1 MTLTSESINRFD
13 VVIVG
18 DVDESLAIYA
28 KTLYPEAQHYFE
40 VQHHTETY
48 VSIGDVPLGK
58 FVSILIESDKII
70 YHDKDGWQ
78 HDASKNKTLEIL
90 FLLYHCGFQHKIF
103 NFDGQLQSFSNPL
116 YIENFTDYYSDNLF
130 IQSLCNFSPTNHLG
144 LADIRRSLGPQI
156 WVAGCSYA
164 CGMGLDFPEQ
174 RYGNIVANTLQ
185 WPISYCSVPGASI
198 DLIADQVIRANLQ
211 EGDILL
217 CGLTGINRFTWFD
230 DQGVLQKI
238 GPAVIDEE
246 FNFDR
251 STKNFFR
258 RRILDPSQTYLAQR
272 HILQIISVCKKIKVN
287 LLLYIH
293 ENLSLEKH
301 AKDLKPFLN
310 ELDCFFDIS
319 QLMASRFASKNLDL
333 NRHLDT
339 GNDNRHPGPKT
350 HQAWADIILQQIHMR
365 FNL

>member
-1 MTLTSESINRFD
+1 MTLTSKSIDKFD
-13 VVIVG
+13 AVIVG

-58 FVSILIESDKII
+58 FVSILVKSDKII

-78 HDASKNKTLEIL
+78 HDATKNKTLEIL
-90 FLLYHCGFQHKIF
+90 FLLYQCGFQHKIF
-103 NFDGQLQSFSNPL
+103 NFDRYLQSFSNPL
-116 YIENFTDYYSDNLF
+116 YIENFIDYQFDNLL
-130 IQSLCNFSPTNHLG
+130 IKSLCNFSSTNHLG
-144 LADIRRSLGPQI
+144 ILDIRRSFDPQI

-174 RYGNIVANTLQ
+174 RYGNIISNTLQ
-185 WPISYCSVPGASI
+185 WPISYLSVPGASI

-211 EGDILL
+211 DGDILL

-230 DQGVLQKI
+230 DQGKLQKI
-238 GPAVIDEE
+238 TRKAISEGD
-246 FNFDR
+246 FDR
-251 STKNFFR
+251 STKNFFQR
-258 RRILDPSQTYLAQR
+258 KILDSSQTYLAQR
-272 HILQIISVCKKIKVN
+272 HILQIISVCKKLKVN

-293 ENLSLEKH
+293 ENLSLEEH
-301 AKDLKPFLN
+301 AKDLKIFLN

-319 QLMASRFASKNLDL
+319 QLMASQFAPEDLDL

-339 GNDNRHPGPKT
+339 GNDNIHPGPKT
-350 HQAWADIILQQIHMR
+350 HKAWADIILQQLYMR
-365 FNL
+365 SNL

>member
-1 MTLTSESINRFD
+1 MTLTSKSIDRFD

-28 KTLYPEAQHYFE
+28 KTLYPEAQHYSE

-58 FVSILIESDKII
+58 FISILIKSDKII
-70 YHDKDGWQ
+70 YHDKNNWQ
-78 HDASKNKTLEIL
+78 HDATKNKTLEIL
-90 FLLYHCGFQHKIF
+90 FLLYQFGFQRKIL
-103 NFDGQLQSFSNPL
+103 NFDRYLQSFSNPL
-116 YIENFTDYYSDNLF
+116 YIENFTDYYSDNLL
-130 IQSLCNFSPTNHLG
+130 IKSLCNFSSTNHLG

-164 CGMGLDFPEQ
+164 YGIGLDLPEQ

-185 WPISYCSVPGASI
+185 LPISYLSVPSASI

-230 DQGVLQKI
+230 DQGKLQKI
-238 GPAVIDEE
+238 TLKTIREGD
-246 FNFDR
+246 FDR
-251 STKNFFR
+251 STKNFFQR
-258 RRILDPSQTYLAQR
+258 KILDPSQMYLAQR
-272 HILQIISVCKKIKVN
+272 HILQIIAVCKRLKVK

-293 ENLSLEKH
+293 ENLSLEEH
-301 AKDLKPFLN
+301 AKDLKIFLN

-319 QLMASRFASKNLDL
+319 QLMASRFASKDLDS
-333 NRHLDT
+333 NQHLDT
-339 GNDNRHPGPKT
+339 GNDNRHPGPNT
-350 HQAWADIILQQIHMR
+350 HKAWADIILQQIHMR
-365 FNL
+365 SNL